1 MEKQELF
8 GEIGNLYYSLE
19 EQIKNQEQ
27 LDTDNEVLNE
37 TLRELQ
43 YHTRLMLN
51 KRINEYAEKYG
62 QKDIKEF
69 SKYYV

>member
-1 MEKQELF
+1 MEKRELF

-43 YHTRLMLN
+43 YHTRVMLN
-51 KRINEYAEKYG
+51 KRINEYVEKYG